1 MNEKK
6 NHHQISINKS
16 NKKKMDIRNEN
27 AKKKSK
33 ANLDSNLSQRKST
46 FLQKIHQMAHK
57 TSENIS
63 QEHQAV

>member
-1 MNEKK
+1 
-6 NHHQISINKS
+6 
-16 NKKKMDIRNEN
+16 MDIRNEN